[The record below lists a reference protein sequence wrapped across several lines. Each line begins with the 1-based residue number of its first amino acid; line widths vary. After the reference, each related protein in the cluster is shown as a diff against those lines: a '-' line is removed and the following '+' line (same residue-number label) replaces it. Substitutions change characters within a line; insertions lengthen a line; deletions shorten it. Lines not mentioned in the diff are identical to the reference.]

1 MLRLLS
7 LLVAF
12 PLFAQEPELKELVK
26 AEDTEVSQDLFQVA
40 YTRFD
45 RGIDQLRGQYIK
57 DLAKAVLQAD
67 RAELFLLDFEIVA
80 ELPSPKEP
88 VQKSWAEIEKELER
102 DLDEED
108 EMEEVTIETRY
119 FPIVPYDCFSKILK
133 SKTLEGDSLVSCRE
147 AVAEILNQGG
157 IGGGALCHFPIHGVR
172 LFMGEW
178 EVFQTSLCWKCGNY
192 FLSFPNDR
200 NDASWIGIGG
210 EKMSAFC
217 LKEMPIPQAEL
228 DRFDAMHG
236 PKK

>member
-12 PLFAQEPELKELVK
+12 PLFAREPELVDEVEAEEGIELLGS
-26 AEDTEVSQDLFQVA
+26 AHLQ
-40 YTRFD
+40 FD
-45 RGIDQLRGQYIK
+45 QGLDELRANFMK
-57 DLAKAVLQAD
+57 DLAKAILHAD
-67 RAELFLLDFEIVA
+67 RAELFLLDFEIVG
-80 ELPSPKEP
+80 ELPAP
-88 VQKSWAEIEKELER
+88 QKKPDEEMWTEIEKELER

-108 EMEEVTIETRY
+108 EVEEMPIEKRY

-133 SKTLEGDSLVSCRE
+133 SKTLDGDSLMSCRE

-172 LFMGEW
+172 LFMGER

-192 FLSFPNDR
+192 FLSFPDDR

-217 LKEMPIPQAEL
+217 LKEMPIPQVEL
-228 DRFDAMHG
+228 DRFDAIHG